1 VTSAEIIETIG
12 ERLASAVPAGSR
24 VILFGSQARGEASE
38 GSDFDVLVIE
48 PSVSDRMAESARL
61 RRELREFR
69 VPIDVLVVDQ
79 ARARVHGAV
88 PGTVIERAIREGRT
102 LANT

>member
-1 VTSAEIIETIG
+1 
-12 ERLASAVPAGSR
+12 
-24 VILFGSQARGEASE
+24 
-38 GSDFDVLVIE
+38 
-48 PSVSDRMAESARL
+48 MAESARL